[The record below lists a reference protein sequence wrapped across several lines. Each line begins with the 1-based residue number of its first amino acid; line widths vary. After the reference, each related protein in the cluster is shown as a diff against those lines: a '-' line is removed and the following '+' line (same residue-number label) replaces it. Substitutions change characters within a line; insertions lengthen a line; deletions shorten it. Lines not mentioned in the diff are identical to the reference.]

1 MVGLFGERVA
11 RRRQLM
17 VGIGW
22 RSASTLAGAHAPQ
35 ASHPTGRWD
44 SDQNGTLPSPEL
56 ILYRDLLAS
65 WVGRMPPRRS
75 GGLRL
80 LVAAFL
86 LHGYQDCWD
95 LAETSGLSF
104 GGWHR
109 RARWVLWGLF
119 FPSSSYAETSR
130 PTKGRPQPSGR
141 LC

>member
-1 MVGLFGERVA
+1 MVGLFGE
-11 RRRQLM
+11 Q
-17 VGIGW
+17 VGRLSRWLVSIGW
-22 RSASTLAGAHAPQ
+22 RSVVTLVGVHAPRV
-35 ASHPTGRWD
+35 SHRTCRWD

-86 LHGYQDCWD
+86 VHRYQDCWD
-95 LAETSGLSF
+95 LAETSRLSF

-109 RARWVLWGLF
+109 RARWVL
-119 FPSSSYAETSR
+119 
-130 PTKGRPQPSGR
+130 
-141 LC
+141 